1 MAQSTPNPRRR
12 ISLLGPYKEPTPKSF
27 KDIKVNVIG
36 NGNQGQ
42 EKAHGN
48 TTAKLGR
55 IPKVKNADEIRYTED
70 QILSR
75 GMNLEDFVERGGLY
89 TKRPKEIK
97 KRIGCGRQGQ
107 KREASDMTIIMPKR
121 QRLDLPEDPDAV
133 NLSTNFEDVDRA
145 AGIYDDDD
153 ERVNYHGPKKVT
165 GVGNFWTLYPVYK
178 TMQNNFQNYLIF
190 QNTFQNYFIFQNFFP
205 PIKPIYKT
213 VGVDVK
219 IGEEC
224 KVVEELIIFYLLS
237 GKTLLV
243 NLSRFVNVVRKTYSI
258 MKHCNFLYLFVKEEQ
273 LGRPK
278 TLCHGMNKNQ
288 NATQK
293 LMTLFNS
300 ILFHVFLLIVVNVF
314 KFFLFFP
321 LFQYLYFCSTFP
333 ILPISPPN
341 HNTSKTPL
349 TSSWL
354 PLSNF
359 PLVQTSIV

>member
-1 MAQSTPNPRRR
+1 
-12 ISLLGPYKEPTPKSF
+12 
-27 KDIKVNVIG
+27 
-36 NGNQGQ
+36 
-42 EKAHGN
+42 
-48 TTAKLGR
+48 
-55 IPKVKNADEIRYTED
+55 
-70 QILSR
+70 
-75 GMNLEDFVERGGLY
+75 
-89 TKRPKEIK
+89 
-97 KRIGCGRQGQ
+97 
-107 KREASDMTIIMPKR
+107 MTIIMPKR

-153 ERVNYHGPKKVT
+153 ERVNYHGQKKVT
-165 GVGNFWTLYPVYK
+165 GVGNFWTSYLVYK
-178 TMQNNFQNYLIF
+178 TM

-224 KVVEELIIFYLLS
+224 KDVEELIIFYLLS

-243 NLSRFVNVVRKTYSI
+243 NLSRFVNVVRKIYSI

-288 NATQK
+288 NATQN

-300 ILFHVFLLIVVNVF
+300 IPFHVFLLIVVNVL
-314 KFFLFFP
+314 KFFLFS
-321 LFQYLYFCSTFP
+321 LFQYLYLCSTFP

-349 TSSWL
+349 TPSWS